1 MLNLASLL
9 RPTALEDFI
18 AQEHILSPQST
29 LLKMLKNNALAHCF
43 FYGPPGVGKTTLAQ
57 IIAETLNKPFASYN
71 ATSFKIE
78 ELRQFVKGYE
88 GSLYQPLVFI
98 DEVHRL
104 NRAQQ
109 EVLLP
114 IMESY
119 SAIVCG
125 ASTYN
130 PFISLTN
137 AIRSRS
143 FLFELKPLTNQS
155 LNKILTRALAYIE
168 SHLCIKVQIT
178 QEAQTYLITSSAG
191 DARALLNLLDAGIS
205 TGEDEITLELL
216 QSLRPFALHDGASEA
231 ESHYSLISA
240 LIKSIRGSDIEASI
254 YYLAR
259 LVSANENPEFIAR
272 RLVILASEDIG
283 NANPNALNLAT
294 STLLAVGKIGYPES
308 RIILSQCVIY
318 LASSPKSNTAY
329 KAINQAMEAI
339 KNGLILEVPENI
351 MPHSTNYLYPH
362 EFGGYVEQNYLS
374 EELKDIH
381 FVETTT
387 KGFEKTLNEWHTK
400 ITQKDKQ
407 DMDKTDEN

>member
-1 MLNLASLL
+1 
-9 RPTALEDFI
+9 
-18 AQEHILSPQST
+18 
-29 LLKMLKNNALAHCF
+29 MLKNNAITHCF

-57 IIAETLNKPFASYN
+57 LIAEELKKPFATYN

-78 ELRQFVKGYE
+78 ELRQFIKGYE

-119 SAIVCG
+119 SAIIFG

-130 PFISLTN
+130 PFASLTN

-143 FLFELKPLTNQS
+143 FLFELKPLCFTDLDS
-155 LNKILTRALAYIE
+155 ILTRGIQYVKNHFHKNI
-168 SHLCIKVQIT
+168 HIT
-178 QEAQTYLITSSAG
+178 QEAREYLIQSSAG
-191 DARALLNLLDAGIS
+191 DARALLNLLDATLS
-205 TGEDEITLELL
+205 TGENHITLESL

-240 LIKSIRGSDIEASI
+240 LIKSIRGSDVQASI

-259 LVSANENPEFIAR
+259 LIAGNENPEFIAR

-294 STLLAVGKIGYPES
+294 STMLAVSKIGYPES

-329 KAINQAMEAI
+329 NAINKALDSI
-339 KNGLILEVPENI
+339 KNGVVLEVPEHI
-351 MPHSTNYLYPH
+351 MPYSTHYLYPH
-362 EFGGYVEQNYLS
+362 NFGGYVEQNYLPQS
-374 EELKDIH
+374 HDAEDLH
-381 FVETTT
+381 FVESTT
-387 KGFEKTLNEWHTK
+387 KGFEKTLNEWLSK
-400 ITQKDKQ
+400 IKQEPKD
-407 DMDKTDEN
+407 EHNNE